1 MGLMPIA
8 SSPMDSDSV
17 LLKHKHPSEM
27 DESCGRDLQGP
38 VKLIG
43 EDDSDNSFCNDDE
56 KEHGVFYLQED
67 LDIEQIENH

>member
-17 LLKHKHPSEM
+17 LLKHKHSSEM
-27 DESCGRDLQGP
+27 DEGYGRDLQGP

-43 EDDSDNSFCNDDE
+43 EDDFDNSFCNDDE
-56 KEHGVFYLQED
+56 KEQGVFYLQEE